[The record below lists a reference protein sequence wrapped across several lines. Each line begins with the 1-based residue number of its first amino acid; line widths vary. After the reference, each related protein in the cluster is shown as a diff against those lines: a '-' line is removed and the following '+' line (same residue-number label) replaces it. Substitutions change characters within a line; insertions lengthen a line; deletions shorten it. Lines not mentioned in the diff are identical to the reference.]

1 MRFQTFGFCFTTL
14 RPGQYANVLVEVVAS
29 KPSLEFY
36 KKEEIEAIGA
46 RVWTDEDEW
55 TVSRNHDEF
64 RCKRFNHAYGF
75 RGNSTL
81 ATQFY
86 I

>member
-1 MRFQTFGFCFTTL
+1 M
-14 RPGQYANVLVEVVAS
+14 LVEVVAS

-55 TVSRNHDEF
+55 TVSKYHNESRLIA
-64 RCKRFNHAYGF
+64 KG
-75 RGNSTL
+75 STW
-81 ATQFY
+81 TY
-86 I
+86 

>member
-1 MRFQTFGFCFTTL
+1 
-14 RPGQYANVLVEVVAS
+14 VLVEVVAS

-55 TVSRNHDEF
+55 TVSKYHDEP
-64 RCKRFNHAYGF
+64 RLIAKG
-75 RGNSTL
+75 STQ
-81 ATQFY
+81 TY
-86 I
+86 